1 MQNVRSIFRYL
12 RVFLIFVLLQGFALY
27 LYFTSQLYP
36 SIQFANSTKGISNSF
51 VEAQHS
57 YTKYFGL
64 TEENRKLQKAY
75 KTLLEKSPISFIRL
89 DAKRATIE
97 DTLFKQNYSYIA
109 GEVLRS
115 STHKANNF
123 ITANIGKKHGVKR
136 GMGVIN
142 HDGLIGYVYEVSEHY
157 CLVKT
162 LLSENIN
169 IDVSLPNGQFG
180 LLKWLG
186 SNPNA
191 VNVTGIPND
200 TEVELGEL
208 ITTRGTGGVFPRG
221 IAVGHVAALNFA
233 EGEANWDLSLKPVVN
248 FGSVKYIYVVNH
260 LHKAELDAL
269 EASVLE

>member
-36 SIQFANSTKGISNSF
+36 SIQFANSTRGIGAYF

-64 TEENRKLQKAY
+64 TEENRRLQNAY
-75 KTLLEKSPISFIRL
+75 KDLLEKSPISFIKL
-89 DAKRATIE
+89 DAKRAKIE
-97 DTLFKQNYSYIA
+97 DTIFKQNYSYIA

-115 STHKANNF
+115 TTHKANNF
-123 ITANIGKKHGVKR
+123 ITANIGKRHGVAK

-142 HDGLIGYVYEVSEHY
+142 QDGLIGYVYEVSQHY

-169 IDVSLPNGQFG
+169 IDVMLPNGQFG

-186 SNPNA
+186 FKSDA
-191 VNVTGIPND
+191 VNITGIPND
-200 TEVELGEL
+200 TEVELGAL

-221 IAVGHVAALNFA
+221 IAVGHVSSLNFA
-233 EGEANWDLSLKPVVN
+233 EGEANWDLRLKPSVN
-248 FGSVKYIYVVNH
+248 FGSVNHIYVVNH
-260 LHKAELDAL
+260 LNKTELESL
-269 EASVLE
+269 EASLQQ